1 MGSQH
6 IKDYTTVY
14 ETIIDHI
21 YTNISVYWVNVGI
34 LETYYSD
41 HKAIWI
47 AVKKELCKFHWWR
60 GIYELKFLIGK
71 DWIRCWR
78 HEEAEKSLFDFIS
91 DFISCKVNGLFKFC

>member
-1 MGSQH
+1 MISQYGYSQH

-21 YTNISVYWVNVGI
+21 YTTNIPVYCVNVGTGV
-34 LETYYSD
+34 LETCYSD

-47 AVKKELCKFHWWR
+47 AVKKELCKFHCWR

-71 DWIRCWR
+71 D
-78 HEEAEKSLFDFIS
+78 
-91 DFISCKVNGLFKFC
+91 

>member
-1 MGSQH
+1 MNWLNKDQTSGLRNLMISQYGYSQH

-21 YTNISVYWVNVGI
+21 YTNIPVYCVNVGI

-47 AVKKELCKFHWWR
+47 AVKKELCKSH
-60 GIYELKFLIGK
+60 
-71 DWIRCWR
+71 
-78 HEEAEKSLFDFIS
+78 
-91 DFISCKVNGLFKFC
+91 